1 MGDDDRQIKYIKVGM
16 DFTQMVTNRILENLE
31 GEEKE
36 EQLDQMRRVMMDY
49 VKMEAEY
56 NCSKEVLYK
65 LKKGLESENA
75 DMNRDVESEY
85 RDILKKEMEGKRL
98 SDDSVL
104 KTDPRYRKLE
114 HLIQSGGQSQIQEDE
129 DLAVTEDEVT
139 YTDPWSRT
147 LITDESVT
155 NKKCK
160 HTYDKKTAMRMIDN
174 SVKSKKA
181 LKCPVVGCSNK
192 DPILKAHL
200 YTDPEIQRKVAK
212 QRKR

>member
-56 NCSKEVLYK
+56 NCSKEVLFK

-75 DMNRDVESEY
+75 DMNRDVEVEY

-98 SDDSVL
+98 SDDNVL

-114 HLIQSGGQSQIQEDE
+114 HLIQSGGQSQIQDDD
-129 DLAVTEDEVT
+129 DLAVTDNEVT
-139 YTDPWSRT
+139 YIDPWSRA

-155 NKKCK
+155 NKKCN
-160 HTYDKKTAMRMIDN
+160 HTYDKKTAMKMIETN
-174 SVKSKKA
+174 LKSRKP
-181 LKCPVVGCSNK
+181 LRCPVVGCSNK

-200 YTDPEIQRKVAK
+200 YTDPEVQRKVVK